1 MFYECVC
8 ARQLQS
14 QISGTPRAAGV
25 VNKFMAAQ
33 WLEAWK
39 SAPGCRVLKQA
50 AFA

>member
-1 MFYECVC
+1 MFNECVC

-25 VNKFMAAQ
+25 VNKFMAAAAGSV
-33 WLEAWK
+33 EIR
-39 SAPGCRVLKQA
+39 PGCRVFKQA